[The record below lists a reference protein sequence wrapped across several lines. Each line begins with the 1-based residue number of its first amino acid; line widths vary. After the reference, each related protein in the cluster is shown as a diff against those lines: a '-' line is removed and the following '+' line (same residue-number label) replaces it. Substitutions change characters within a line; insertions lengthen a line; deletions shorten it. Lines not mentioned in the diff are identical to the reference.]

1 MLYLAKTLAGLEEV
15 LAHELAALGAQ
26 DITPLKRAVQF
37 SGDQKLLYRANY
49 ELRTAIRIIQ
59 PIATFRARNEMELY
73 RQVYDINWPSILQLQ
88 DTFAIDAATNS
99 EIFRHSKYA
108 SLKMKDA
115 IADRF
120 RNQTGRRPDVDPQN
134 PVKRLNLH
142 IYQEQCTVSLDS
154 SGDSL
159 HKRGYRA
166 EALEAP
172 INEVLAAGII
182 LLTGWQA
189 DRHFIDPMCGSGTLL
204 LEAAMIARQVPP
216 QMKRRTFG
224 FMRWADFDAGLWM
237 QVKREAKARIKP
249 FEHQLWGSDNDLRAI
264 ALTRSNAAEAGLE
277 QYLSLQA
284 AEFEQIQPPAP
295 PGIVVMNPPY
305 DERLQVDDVTQLYK
319 SIGDKLKSSFSGYEA
334 WIISAN
340 ADAVKHIGLKASKK
354 YTLFNGPLECKLLRF
369 DMYEGSKKISVETEE
384 S

>member
-284 AEFEQIQPPAP
+284 AEFEQIHPPDP

>member
-284 AEFEQIQPPAP
+284 AEFEQIHPPAP

>member
-15 LAHELAALGAQ
+15 LARELTALGAQ
-26 DITPLKRAVQF
+26 EVLPLKRAVQF
-37 SGDQKLLYRANY
+37 SGDQRLLYRANY
-49 ELRTAIRIIQ
+49 ELRTALRIFQ
-59 PIATFRARNEMELY
+59 PIAQFRARHENELY
-73 RQVYDINWPSILQLQ
+73 RQVYDINWPTILQLQ
-88 DTFAIDAATNS
+88 DTFAIDAVTNS
-99 EIFRHSKYA
+99 DIFRHSKYA
-108 SLKMKDA
+108 ALKAKDA

-120 RNQTGRRPDVDPQN
+120 RSQTGRRPDVDPKN

-142 IYQEQCTVSLDS
+142 IYQDQCTLSLDS

-166 EALEAP
+166 EALDAP

-204 LEAAMIARQVPP
+204 LEAAMIAHNIPP
-216 QMKRRTFG
+216 QWKRRNFG
-224 FMRWADFDAGLWM
+224 FLRWADFDAGLWM
-237 QVKREAKARIKP
+237 QVKRAAKANIKT
-249 FEHQLWGSDNDLRAI
+249 FDHLLWGADNDLRAI
-264 ALTRSNAAEAGLE
+264 SLTRSNAAAAGLE

-284 AEFEQIQPPAP
+284 AEFDQLQPPAA

-305 DERLQVDDVTQLYK
+305 DERMQVDDINQLYK
-319 SIGDKLKSSFSGYEA
+319 TIGDKLKTSFAGYEA

-340 ADAVKHIGLKASKK
+340 ADAVKHIGLKSSKK
-354 YTLFNGPLECKLLRF
+354 YTLYNGPLECKLLRF
-369 DMYEGSKKISVETEE
+369 DMYEGSKKAIEQTEE
-384 S
+384 P

>member
-26 DITPLKRAVQF
+26 DITLLKRAVQF

-49 ELRTAIRIIQ
+49 ELRTALRIFQ
-59 PIATFRARNEMELY
+59 PIANFRARNENELY

-88 DTFAIDAATNS
+88 DTFAIDAVTNS
-99 EIFRHSKYA
+99 DIFRHSKYA
-108 SLKMKDA
+108 ALKTKDA

-120 RNQTGRRPDVDPQN
+120 RNQTGRRPDVDPKN
-134 PVKRLNLH
+134 PIKRLNLH
-142 IYQEQCTVSLDS
+142 IYQEQCTISLDS

-204 LEAAMIARQVPP
+204 LEAAMIARQAPP

-249 FEHQLWGSDNDLRAI
+249 FEYLLWGADNDLRAI

-384 S
+384 E